1 MTHRRDSHPTV
12 GMVILWA
19 WENMP
24 FRFLLAVAALLMLSV
39 NYAAAED
46 DRAEIRRQLISSC
59 KFWET
64 CGQYFKPTY
73 RRNYEPRRYEI
84 ERRYEPR
91 VYGYREE
98 YDAHDCKP
106 MITATGDE
114 KYGKDRAKEDAEGRW
129 MESVKGKW
137 GPKYME
143 LRYSIDGT
151 WDCGRSSTGNRASEK
166 AAETLGKYLEQC
178 ELKARPCR
186 RPLERVNRD

>member
-1 MTHRRDSHPTV
+1 MRSL
-12 GMVILWA
+12 I
-19 WENMP
+19 
-24 FRFLLAVAALLMLSV
+24 LLALMPLIFSSV
-39 NYAAAED
+39 SHAED

-64 CGQYFKPTY
+64 CGQYDRHRP
-73 RRNYEPRRYEI
+73 RHYELRQRLPEV
-84 ERRYEPR
+84 R

>member
-1 MTHRRDSHPTV
+1 MTMTTYLRVALRL
-12 GMVILWA
+12 VIL
-19 WENMP
+19 
-24 FRFLLAVAALLMLSV
+24 AVVLTPMNLHAQDSLS
-39 NYAAAED
+39 
-46 DRAEIRRQLISSC
+46 RAEIRQQLVSSC
-59 KFWET
+59 NFWDT
-64 CGQYFKPTY
+64 CGMYAKPRP
-73 RRNYEPRRYEI
+73 RRYEELRRYEI

-98 YDAHDCKP
+98 YEAHDCKP

-166 AAETLGKYLEQC
+166 AAETLGKFLEQC

-186 RPLERVNRD
+186 AELEQVNNKD